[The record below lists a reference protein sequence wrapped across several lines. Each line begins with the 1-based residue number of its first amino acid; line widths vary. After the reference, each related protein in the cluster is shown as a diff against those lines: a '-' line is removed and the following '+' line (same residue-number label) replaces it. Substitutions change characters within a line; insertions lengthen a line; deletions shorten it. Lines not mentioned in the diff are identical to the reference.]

1 MDDPT
6 PNPYRSPSGGLY
18 ESIKTLLA
26 TLLAILQTRGQLL
39 ATELEAERIRLE
51 QRVLLALIGL
61 LFLGFGLLFLTLWL
75 VAAAG
80 PEHRVAALGGAAAFY
95 LALAAGTLL
104 GLRHAVRSK
113 PPLFGASLAE
123 LAKDRNGLT
132 SGR

>member
-6 PNPYRSPSGGLY
+6 SNSCRNPSGGLY

-80 PEHRVAALGGAAAFY
+80 PEHRLAALGWAAALY
-95 LALAAGTLL
+95 LLLAAGTLL

-113 PPLFGASLAE
+113 PPLFGTSLAE